1 MYSTCFLTQT
11 REIDKE
17 NTIVSKLHMK
27 KLAQRLKISCLYPTV
42 ESGFKSMSSNFWAFF
57 CFQCASVLS
66 RCSRVQL
73 FATPWTVV
81 GQAPLSMGFS
91 R

>member
-42 ESGFKSMSSNFWAFF
+42 ESGFKSMSSNF
-57 CFQCASVLS
+57 
-66 RCSRVQL
+66 
-73 FATPWTVV
+73 
-81 GQAPLSMGFS
+81 
-91 R
+91 